1 MKTLTKHL
9 ALVFCIVLIVPI
21 SSSCKKRKAE
31 RSTITSEDMALAE
44 AGFGDIAKVVEDA
57 SKESDLEGN
66 RIVSDIL
73 SGCATINVTPAWP
86 DPSFPK
92 TVTIDFGNVNCTDN
106 YGVKRRGQITA
117 VFSGMYRDS
126 ATVIT
131 ITPQNYFINDYK
143 VEGTKTV
150 TNNGKNSS
158 GNTNFTVVV
167 ANGKITHPNGD
178 VSTWNSTRNREWV
191 IGENTTF
198 LTNGFTGIFD
208 DEYDIT
214 GTGNGTNRA
223 GRNFTA
229 NITSPLRAAVVCRWI
244 KKGIVEIQPDGLS
257 LRKVDFGDGTCDN
270 KATVE
275 INGKIYNIT
284 MR

>member
-1 MKTLTKHL
+1 
-9 ALVFCIVLIVPI
+9 
-21 SSSCKKRKAE
+21 
-31 RSTITSEDMALAE
+31 MALAE
-44 AGFGDIAKVVEDA
+44 AGFGDMAKVVEDA

-73 SGCATINVTPAWP
+73 SGCAAISVTPAWP

-92 TVTIDFGNVNCTDN
+92 TVLIDFGNVNCTDN

-117 VFSGMYRDS
+117 VFTGMYRDS
-126 ATVIT
+126 ATTIT

-143 VEGTKTV
+143 VEGSKTI
-150 TNNGKNSS
+150 TNNGKNTS

-167 ANGKITHPNGD
+167 VNGKITHPNGD
-178 VSTWNSTRNREWV
+178 ISTWNSTRNREWV

-198 LTNGFTGIFD
+198 LTHGFTGIFD

-214 GTGNGTNRA
+214 GTGFGTNRA

-229 NITSPLRAAVVCRWI
+229 NITSPLRVAVVCRWI
-244 KKGIVEIQPDGLS
+244 KKGMVEIQPDGLS

-275 INGKIYNIT
+275 INGKIYNIN